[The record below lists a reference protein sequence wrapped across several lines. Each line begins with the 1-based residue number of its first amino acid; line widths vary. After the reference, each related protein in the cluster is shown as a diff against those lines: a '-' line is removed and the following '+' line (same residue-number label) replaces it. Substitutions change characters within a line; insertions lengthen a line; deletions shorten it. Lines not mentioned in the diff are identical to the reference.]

1 MKSASLIL
9 FEKVNLFT
17 WIFHSNLIEI
27 GYFETKLFFE
37 QLNCTGMEFP
47 SIPVVQGV
55 WGNSQIQREF
65 RFRIY
70 ENYLTD
76 FEIFDYQTN
85 KSISIND
92 YKKYLGINEIEIY
105 LMSGNIDQKYF
116 EFLQQTLDL
125 ITMSDL
131 LLILKGEKWLD
142 IPFDWQ
148 TMNSWYKDMGAITEF
163 IK

>member
-1 MKSASLIL
+1 MKSASSVL

-17 WIFHSNLIEI
+17 SIFRLTLNEM
-27 GYFETKLFFE
+27 GYFETELLFE
-37 QLNCTGMEFP
+37 RLSCTGMEFP

-55 WGNSQIQREF
+55 WANSQIQREF

-76 FEIFDYQTN
+76 FEVFDGQINKIF
-85 KSISIND
+85 SIND
-92 YKKYLGINEIEIY
+92 YKRYLGINEIEIY
-105 LMSGNIDQKYF
+105 LMSGNIDQKYI
-116 EFLQQTLDL
+116 EFLQKTLDL

-131 LLILKGEKWLD
+131 LLILKGEKWLE

-148 TMNSWYKDMGAITEF
+148 NQK
-163 IK
+163 